1 MNWMNQFAV
10 AFSFILNLLYGKQNT
25 NHLTCYDAYM
35 SRNKT
40 RNKIHQIPT
49 NMCLGCS
56 KTLTCLS
63 SGKLKNYPDHSIYEV
78 LCLSRLGWRM
88 NLANIIFIV
97 GKNGNINI
105 YIYIYIYIY
114 IHCVFSCFLF
124 FPSKQPNMFSWIYH
138 ASVMRPVESRLV
150 IFKSIL
156 IFKIM
161 LIFNLS
167 MALLGRIWAQVM
179 KCAKRSNSYPLRLCL
194 VGINFVL
201 RWKEIGSWKNHHHI
215 IQILLMNRGR
225 RRLQIWIFRC

>member
-10 AFSFILNLLYGKQNT
+10 AFSFILNLLYGKQST

-88 NLANIIFIV
+88 HLANIIFIV
-97 GKNGNINI
+97 GKMVILI
-105 YIYIYIYIY
+105 YIYIYIVCF
-114 IHCVFSCFLF
+114 HVFCFFHPNSPTCFLEF
-124 FPSKQPNMFSWIYH
+124 TT
-138 ASVMRPVESRLV
+138 
-150 IFKSIL
+150 
-156 IFKIM
+156 
-161 LIFNLS
+161 
-167 MALLGRIWAQVM
+167 LLWCV
-179 KCAKRSNSYPLRLCL
+179 RSNQGWCDLQDHAYLQPQRAAA
-194 VGINFVL
+194 
-201 RWKEIGSWKNHHHI
+201 WKDLGPGDE
-215 IQILLMNRGR
+215 MR
-225 RRLQIWIFRC
+225 